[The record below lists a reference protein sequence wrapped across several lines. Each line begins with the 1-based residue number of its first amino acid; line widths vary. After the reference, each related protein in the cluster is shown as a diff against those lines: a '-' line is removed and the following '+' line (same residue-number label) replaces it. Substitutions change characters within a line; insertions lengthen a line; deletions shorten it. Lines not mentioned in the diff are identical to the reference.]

1 MAAVTEHEEAA
12 VRAGLVYVT
21 DGQPGI
27 SRKRAGKGWSFH
39 GPRGK
44 RITDTKARKRILSL
58 VIPPAW
64 TDVWVCPD
72 PKGHIQVTARDVK
85 GRKQY
90 RYHATYREARD
101 QSKFRRLFELSEV
114 LPSIRERAEKDL
126 RAPELSRRQI
136 LATAV
141 MLLDKT
147 LIRVG
152 NEEYAKESQ
161 HYGLTTLRRKHVEVD
176 GSEMVFSFEGKSG
189 IQHALSIRD
198 KRIAKIIQRGQ
209 DLPGHELFKYL
220 NDDGKRVTI
229 TSDDV
234 NRYLGEIAETH
245 ITAKDF
251 RTWGGS
257 MLAGNT
263 LRNIGPAPTK
273 RDATRN
279 VNQAIDAVAER
290 LGNTRT
296 VCRNY
301 YIHPLLIE
309 AYLDGKTAPEP
320 VAAPP
325 KSARRKQPRA
335 ALRRDEVAVLQFLHD
350 LGAQ

>member
-27 SRKRAGKGWSFH
+27 SRKGAGKGWAFY

-44 RITDTKARKRILSL
+44 RITDTKERKRILSL
-58 VIPPAW
+58 VILPAW

-189 IQHALSIRD
+189 IQHALSITD

-245 ITAKDF
+245 NHCQGF
-251 RTWGGS
+251 PYVGW
-257 MLAGNT
+257 
-263 LRNIGPAPTK
+263 
-273 RDATRN
+273 
-279 VNQAIDAVAER
+279 IDAR
-290 LGNTRT
+290 RQ
-296 VCRNY
+296 
-301 YIHPLLIE
+301 H
-309 AYLDGKTAPEP
+309 
-320 VAAPP
+320 AARHR
-325 KSARRKQPRA
+325 ARRDQT
-335 ALRRDEVAVLQFLHD
+335 
-350 LGAQ
+350 

>member
-1 MAAVTEHEEAA
+1 MATVTEHQEAA
-12 VRAGLVYVT
+12 TAAGLQYVT

-27 SRKRAGKGWSFH
+27 SRKRAGKGWAFY

-44 RITDTKARKRILSL
+44 RIADKKVRQRILSL

-64 TDVWVCPD
+64 TDVWISPN
-72 PKGHIQVTARDVK
+72 PK

-90 RYHATYREARD
+90 RYHEVYREARD
-101 QSKFRRLFELSEV
+101 QSKFRGLFELSEV
-114 LPSIRERAEKDL
+114 LPTIRERAEKDL

-152 NEEYAKESQ
+152 NEEYAKESK

-176 GSEMVFSFEGKSG
+176 GSEMLFSFEGKSG
-189 IQHALSIRD
+189 VQHALSITD

-209 DLPGHELFKYL
+209 DLPGQELFKYL
-220 NDDGKRVTI
+220 DDDGKRVTI
-229 TSDDV
+229 ASDDV
-234 NRYLGEIAETH
+234 NRYLQEIAEAH
-245 ITAKDF
+245 VTAKDF
-251 RTWGGS
+251 RTWGGT

-263 LRNIGPAPTK
+263 LRDIGPAGTK
-273 RDATRN
+273 KDATRN
-279 VNQAIDAVAER
+279 INQAIDAVAER

-309 AYLDGKTAPEP
+309 AYLVGRTATEPE
-320 VAAPP
+320 AAPP